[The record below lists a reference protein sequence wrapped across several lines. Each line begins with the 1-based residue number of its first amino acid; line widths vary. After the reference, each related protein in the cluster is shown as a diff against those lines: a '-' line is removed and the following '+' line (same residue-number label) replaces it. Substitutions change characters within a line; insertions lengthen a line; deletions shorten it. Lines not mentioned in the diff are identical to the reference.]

1 MSDWQI
7 ILAGLVTGLATW
19 FWWDAWRYAKRNKPS
34 APTPSY
40 REQAEAMAKANPQA
54 IIAFSD
60 AHPPT
65 VIGQKPKPR
74 KPRSDKGKP
83 CTRLGPRE
91 KDITGQRFGLLVAV
105 KRVRATKTGHPVWR
119 FKCDCGNHYEALKS
133 NIASPSSSTVS
144 CGCWKKEH
152 MKSVAAVGRAAKAAK
167 RKEMH

>member
-1 MSDWQI
+1 MSAHVW
-7 ILAGLVTGLATW
+7 LAIYLFAGVFVPPAVF
-19 FWWDAWRYAKRNKPS
+19 FWWRNRQAFAKQQREIEEMARRASDEMVKRARDALAK
-34 APTPSY
+34 
-40 REQAEAMAKANPQA
+40 QPQYVV
-54 IIAFSD
+54 
-60 AHPPT
+60 T
-65 VIGQKPKPR
+65 EKPKR
-74 KPRSDKGKP
+74 KTRSDKSKP
-83 CTRLGPRE
+83 RTRLGPRE

-105 KRVRATKTGHPVWR
+105 KRVRTAKTGHPVWR